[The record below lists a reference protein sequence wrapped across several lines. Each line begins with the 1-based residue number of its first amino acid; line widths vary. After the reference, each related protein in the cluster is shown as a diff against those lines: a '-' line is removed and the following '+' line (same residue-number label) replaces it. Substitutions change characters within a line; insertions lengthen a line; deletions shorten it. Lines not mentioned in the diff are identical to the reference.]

1 VRISRLVIAAIL
13 GLIGL
18 VWMAQ
23 GLGVIAGGAMSG
35 SFFWAIVGAALL
47 AAGVVVL
54 GLELRRR

>member
-18 VWMAQ
+18 AWMAQ
-23 GLGVIAGGAMSG
+23 GLGVIGGTAMSG
-35 SFFWAIVGAALL
+35 TFFWTIVGAALL